1 MKALLLVILFAG
13 AMAVAADKASEHP
26 DTIFVNGD
34 FLVTACPVEPV
45 NISLCGISV
54 NGPKGNPRSVI
65 FHNRTSALA
74 VIRDRVFKFGPD
86 KYIRA
91 LAGPKTKIVDL
102 GGAFAMPGFNDAHI
116 HLWSGGL
123 EMQHV
128 DLTSA
133 TSLEDMKARI
143 ATKAKQTP
151 AGAWMQGRGWDHT
164 KWQNQTLPT
173 RQDVDSITG
182 DHPAFFPRI
191 DGHIGVANSA
201 ALKFAGIDRN
211 TPDPQGG
218 KIDRDASGEPTGI
231 LRETAKEALQAKI
244 PEPTIE
250 QRRQAVQDA
259 LAEAARF
266 GLTSIQ
272 EPPVNPQDGS
282 EWKYF
287 LIYEE
292 LENQGKLT
300 ARITEWLPFPAPVNV
315 LTAHRAHHPTNDLM
329 LHTGVLKGYLDGSLG
344 SRTAALLAPYAD
356 DPKNRGIHYYKQDQ
370 LNQMVID
377 RVRAGFG
384 ITFHAIG
391 DRAFEMALNA
401 FEAAANDMKQRH
413 TPMEKLPD
421 FHSFRVEHAQ
431 VTNPEL
437 LKRAAKLELIMS
449 MQPSHLLTDMN
460 WAEQRLGPGRAK
472 NSYAWKSA
480 LENKLPLAFGTDYP
494 VEPLTP
500 FRGIYAA
507 ITRKNEAGTK
517 EYYPQEKLTIDEAI
531 AAYTS
536 GAAFA
541 DFSDHDK
548 GTLAPGMLADFV
560 VLDRDITKVT
570 PEEILKIKVLRTVVG
585 GKTVYEAK

>member
-1 MKALLLVILFAG
+1 MHSGINF
-13 AMAVAADKASEHP
+13 S
-26 DTIFVNGD
+26 FVGD
-34 FLVTACPVEPV
+34 RPQ
-45 NISLCGISV
+45 
-54 NGPKGNPRSVI
+54 
-65 FHNRTSALA
+65 ALA
-74 VIRDRVFKFGPD
+74 VRDGRIVQVGMNDPIRK
-86 KYIRA
+86 
-91 LAGPKTKIVDL
+91 LAGPKTKQIDL
-102 GGAFAMPGFNDAHI
+102 HGAFVMPGFNDAHN

-133 TSLEDMKARI
+133 TSLEDMKARS
-143 ATKAKQTP
+143 AAKPKQTP
-151 AGAWMQGRGWDHT
+151 AGPWMQGRGWDHT
-164 KWQNQTLPT
+164 KWQNQALPT
-173 RQDVDSITG
+173 RQDIDAVTG

-300 ARITEWLPFPAPVNV
+300 ARITEWLPFNAPVNV

-356 DPKNRGIHYYKQDQ
+356 DPKNTGIPYQQQDH
-370 LNQMVID
+370 LNQLIID

-413 TPMEKLPD
+413 APGEKLPD

-460 WAEQRLGPGRAK
+460 WAEQRLGPERAK

-507 ITRKNEAGTK
+507 ITRKNEAGNK
-517 EYYPQEKLTIDEAI
+517 EYYPEQRLTIHEAI
-531 AAYTS
+531 AAYTRGS
-536 GAAFA
+536 AFA

-548 GTLAPGMLADFV
+548 GKLAPGMLADFV
-560 VLDRDITKVT
+560 VLDRDITKVA
-570 PEEILKIKVLRTVVG
+570 PEEILKTKVLRTVVG

>member
-1 MKALLLVILFAG
+1 MKSILFILLSAAVMAMG
-13 AMAVAADKASEHP
+13 AENKSEAAPDAIFYNGSVYWNGSKGFEAQYNRVHTGINFSFVGDRPQAFAVRNGRITQVGMSADLRK
-26 DTIFVNGD
+26 
-34 FLVTACPVEPV
+34 
-45 NISLCGISV
+45 
-54 NGPKGNPRSVI
+54 
-65 FHNRTSALA
+65 
-74 VIRDRVFKFGPD
+74 
-86 KYIRA
+86 
-91 LAGPKTKIVDL
+91 LAGPKTQLVDL
-102 GGAFAMPGFNDAHI
+102 HGAFVMPGFNDAHI

-123 EMQHV
+123 EMQYV
-128 DLTSA
+128 DLVGA
-133 TSLEDMKARI
+133 PSLDDMKARI
-143 ATKAKQTP
+143 AAKAKETP
-151 AGAWMQGRGWDHT
+151 VGAWMQGRGWDHT
-164 KWQNQTLPT
+164 KWQKQTPPT
-173 RQDVDSITG
+173 REDIDAVTG

-201 ALKFAGIDRN
+201 ALKSAGINRN

-218 KIDRDASGEPTGI
+218 KIDRDANGEPTGI
-231 LRETAKEALQAKI
+231 LRETAKEALQARI

-250 QRRQAVQDA
+250 QRRQAVETA
-259 LAEAARF
+259 LAEAARW

-272 EPPVNPQDGS
+272 EPPVNPQDPT
-282 EWKYF
+282 EWKFF

-300 ARITEWLPFPAPVNV
+300 ARITEWLPFNAPVNV
-315 LTAHRAHHPTNDLM
+315 LTAHRAHHPQDDLK

-344 SRTAALLAPYAD
+344 SRTAALLAPYSD
-356 DPKNRGIHYYKQDQ
+356 DPKNTGIAYYQQDQ
-370 LNQMVID
+370 LNQMTID

-384 ITFHAIG
+384 VTFHAIG

-401 FEAAANDMKQRH
+401 FEAAARDMKERH
-413 TPMEKLPD
+413 SSTEKLPP
-421 FHSFRVEHAQ
+421 FHSFRIEHAQ

-437 LKRAAKLELIMS
+437 LKRAAALELIMS
-449 MQPSHLLTDMN
+449 MQPCHLLTDMN
-460 WAEQRLGPGRAK
+460 WAEQRLGPERAK

-517 EYYPQEKLTIDEAI
+517 EYYPQEKLTIDQAI

-536 GAAFA
+536 GSAFA

-560 VLDRDITKVT
+560 VLDRDITKVA
-570 PEEILKIKVLRTVVG
+570 PEEILKTKVLRTVVG

>member
-1 MKALLLVILFAG
+1 MKTLFLVLLG
-13 AMAVAADKASEHP
+13 CCSMAFAADNPSAKKIA
-26 DTIFVNGD
+26 DTIYCNGNIYVNYRFQGGIAFGGAQNANID
-34 FLVTACPVEPV
+34 VPVTMEA
-45 NISLCGISV
+45 ISV
-54 NGPKGNPRSVI
+54 ANGRILDSGSCDSLK
-65 FHNRTSALA
+65 
-74 VIRDRVFKFGPD
+74 KQ
-86 KYIRA
+86 
-91 LAGPKTKIVDL
+91 AGPKTRIVDL
-102 GGAFAMPGFNDAHI
+102 HGAFVMPGFNDAHI

-128 DLTSA
+128 DLTTA
-133 TSLEDMKARI
+133 TSLDDMKARI
-143 ATKAKQTP
+143 TAKAKETP

-173 RQDVDSITG
+173 RQDIDAATG
-182 DHPAFFPRI
+182 NHPAFFPRI

-218 KIDRDASGEPTGI
+218 KIDRDANGEPTGI
-231 LRETAKEALQAKI
+231 LRETAKELLQSKI
-244 PEPTIE
+244 PEPTLE
-250 QRRQAVQDA
+250 QRRTAVEAA
-259 LAEAARF
+259 LAEAARY

-272 EPPVNPQDGS
+272 EPPSNPQDPT
-282 EWKYF
+282 EWKFF

-300 ARITEWLPFPAPVNV
+300 ARVTEWLPFNAPLNV
-315 LTAHRAHHPTNDLM
+315 LTAHRAHHPQDDLM

-356 DPKNRGIHYYKQDQ
+356 DPKNTGIPYYKQDQ
-370 LNQMVID
+370 LNQMVVD

-384 ITFHAIG
+384 VTFHAIG

-401 FEAAANDMKQRH
+401 FEAAATDMKQRH
-413 TPMEKLPD
+413 TPMEKLPP

-437 LKRAAKLELIMS
+437 LKRAAELELIMS
-449 MQPSHLLTDMN
+449 MQPCHLLTDMN
-460 WAEQRLGPGRAK
+460 WAEQRLGPERAK

-517 EYYPQEKLTIDEAI
+517 EYYSQEKLTIDQAI

-536 GAAFA
+536 GSAFA

-560 VLDRDITKVT
+560 VLDRDITKVK
-570 PEEILKIKVLRTVVG
+570 PEEILKTKVLRTVVG

>member
-1 MKALLLVILFAG
+1 MKIFLFLLLGLAACSFA
-13 AMAVAADKASEHP
+13 AENSSEHKVP
-26 DTIFVNGD
+26 DTIYCNASIYGAHRITVLNSAPATVDVRAMFSAMSIANGRVLNVGTCD
-34 FLVTACPVEPV
+34 
-45 NISLCGISV
+45 SLKKDV
-54 NGPKGNPRSVI
+54 
-65 FHNRTSALA
+65 
-74 VIRDRVFKFGPD
+74 
-86 KYIRA
+86 
-91 LAGPKTKIVDL
+91 GPKTQIIDL
-102 GGAFAMPGFNDAHI
+102 HGAFVMPGFNDAHI

-128 DLTSA
+128 ELVSA

-143 ATKAKQTP
+143 AAKAKGTP

-164 KWQNQTLPT
+164 KWKDQTLPS
-173 RQDVDSITG
+173 RKDIDAVTG

-211 TPDPQGG
+211 TPDPPGG
-218 KIDRDASGEPTGI
+218 KIDRDSSGEPTGI

-244 PEPTIE
+244 PEVTIE
-250 QRRQAVQDA
+250 QRRKAVELA
-259 LAEAARF
+259 LAEAASW

-272 EPPVNPQDGS
+272 EPPVNPQDPT

-300 ARITEWLPFPAPVNV
+300 ARITEWLPFNAPVDV
-315 LTAHRAHHPTNDLM
+315 LTTHRAHHPEDDLM

-356 DPKNRGIHYYKQDQ
+356 DPKNTGIIYHQQDE
-370 LNQMVID
+370 LNQMTIE

-391 DRAFEMALNA
+391 DRAFTMALNA
-401 FEAAANDMKQRH
+401 YEAAANDMKQRH
-413 TPMEKLPD
+413 IATEKLPP
-421 FHSFRVEHAQ
+421 FHSFRIEHAQ

-437 LKRAAKLELIMS
+437 LKRAAELELIMS

-460 WAEQRLGPGRAK
+460 WAEQRLGPERAK
-472 NSYAWKSA
+472 NSYAWMSA

-517 EYYPQEKLTIDEAI
+517 EYYPQEKLTIDQAI

-536 GAAFA
+536 GSAFA

-548 GTLAPGMLADFV
+548 GTLTPGMLADFV
-560 VLDRDITKVT
+560 VLDRDITKVA
-570 PEEILKIKVLRTVVG
+570 PEEILRTKVLRTVVG

>member
-1 MKALLLVILFAG
+1 MF
-13 AMAVAADKASEHP
+13 AADTRPTADP
-26 DTIFVNGD
+26 D
-34 FLVTACPVEPV
+34 
-45 NISLCGISV
+45 
-54 NGPKGNPRSVI
+54 VI
-65 FHNRTSALA
+65 FYNGSVYLGNLHRPQALA
-74 VIRDRVFKFGPD
+74 ARDDRIAQVGMDADIRK
-86 KYIRA
+86 
-91 LAGPKTKIVDL
+91 LAGPKTKLVDL
-102 GGAFAMPGFNDAHI
+102 HGAFVMPGFNDAHI

-128 DLTSA
+128 DLVSA
-133 TSLEDMKARI
+133 KSLDDMKARI
-143 ATKAKQTP
+143 AAKAKETP

-164 KWQNQTLPT
+164 KWQDQRLPS
-173 RQDVDSITG
+173 RKDIDAVTG

-218 KIDRDASGEPTGI
+218 KIDRDANGEPTGI
-231 LRETAKEALQAKI
+231 LRETAKEALQSKI
-244 PEPTIE
+244 PEPTLAE
-250 QRRQAVQDA
+250 RRKAVELA
-259 LAEAARF
+259 LAEAARW

-272 EPPVNPQDGS
+272 EPPVNPQDPT

-292 LENQGKLT
+292 LENEGKLT
-300 ARITEWLPFPAPVNV
+300 ARITEWLPFNAPVNV
-315 LTAHRAHHPTNDLM
+315 LTAHRAHHPNDDLM

-344 SRTAALLAPYAD
+344 SRTAALLAPYSD
-356 DPKNRGIHYYKQDQ
+356 DPKNTGIAYQQQDE
-370 LNQMVID
+370 LNQMTID

-391 DRAFEMALNA
+391 DRAFTMALNA

-413 TPMEKLPD
+413 VAMAKLPP
-421 FHSFRVEHAQ
+421 FHSFRIEHAQ

-437 LKRAAKLELIMS
+437 LKRAAALELIMS

-460 WAEQRLGPGRAK
+460 WAEQRLGPERAK

-480 LENKLPLAFGTDYP
+480 LENKLPMAFGTDYP

-500 FRGIYAA
+500 FRGLYAA

-517 EYYPQEKLTIDEAI
+517 EYYPQEKLTIDQAI

-536 GAAFA
+536 GSAFA

-548 GTLAPGMLADFV
+548 GTLTPGMLADFV
-560 VLDRDITKVT
+560 VLDRDITKVS
-570 PEEILKIKVLRTVVG
+570 PEEILKTKVLRTVVG
-585 GKTVYEAK
+585 GKTVYAAK

>member
-1 MKALLLVILFAG
+1 MHADERGSKKLMKTLLLLTLCG
-13 AMAVAADKASEHP
+13 CAMAFAADNKEAAPDLIVYNGSIYVGSADPTPAS
-26 DTIFVNGD
+26 V
-34 FLVTACPVEPV
+34 
-45 NISLCGISV
+45 
-54 NGPKGNPRSVI
+54 PRVQ
-65 FHNRTSALA
+65 ALA
-74 VIRDRVFKFGPD
+74 IRDGRVTKVGTSSD
-86 KYIRA
+86 VRK
-91 LAGPKTKIVDL
+91 LAGPKTKQVDL
-102 GGAFAMPGFNDAHI
+102 HGEFVMPGFNDAHI

-128 DLTSA
+128 DLTTA

-143 ATKAKQTP
+143 AAKAKQTP
-151 AGAWMQGRGWDHT
+151 PGAWMQGRGWDHT
-164 KWQNQTLPT
+164 KWQNQTLPS
-173 RQDVDSITG
+173 RQDIDAVTG

-201 ALKFAGIDRN
+201 ALKSAGIDRN

-218 KIDRDASGEPTGI
+218 KIDRDAKGEPTGI

-244 PEPTIE
+244 PETSIAE
-250 QRRQAVQDA
+250 RRQAVELA

-272 EPPVNPQDGS
+272 EPVSNPQDPT

-300 ARITEWLPFPAPVNV
+300 ARITEWLPFNAPVDI
-315 LTAHRAHHPTNDLM
+315 LTTHRAHHSEDDLM

-356 DPKNRGIHYYKQDQ
+356 DPKNTGIVYHQQDE
-370 LNQMVID
+370 LNQMTIE

-391 DRAFEMALNA
+391 DRAFAMALNA
-401 FEAAANDMKQRH
+401 YEAAANDMKQRH
-413 TPMEKLPD
+413 VSMEKLPP
-421 FHSFRVEHAQ
+421 FHSFRIEHAQ

-437 LKRAAKLELIMS
+437 LKRAAELELIMS

-460 WAEQRLGPGRAK
+460 WAEQRLGPERAK

-480 LENKLPLAFGTDYP
+480 LDNKLPLAFGTDYP

-500 FRGIYAA
+500 FRGICAA
-507 ITRKNEAGTK
+507 ITRKNEAGTE
-517 EYYPQEKLTIDEAI
+517 EYYPQEKLTIDQAI
-531 AAYTS
+531 AAYTRGS
-536 GAAFA
+536 AFA

-560 VLDRDITKVT
+560 VLDRDITKVA
-570 PEEILKIKVLRTVVG
+570 PEEILKTKVLRTVVG

>member
-1 MKALLLVILFAG
+1 MKLLLLILLCAGSGVFASDG
-13 AMAVAADKASEHP
+13 KS
-26 DTIFVNGD
+26 
-34 FLVTACPVEPV
+34 
-45 NISLCGISV
+45 
-54 NGPKGNPRSVI
+54 
-65 FHNRTSALA
+65 TSAPPDWIFYNASIYITPNGFTAGIGPNTMGIGFSYGGERPQAFA
-74 VIRDRVFKFGPD
+74 VRGGRVVQVGMDDAIRQ
-86 KYIRA
+86 
-91 LAGPKTKIVDL
+91 LAGPKTKLVDL
-102 GGAFAMPGFNDAHI
+102 HGAFVMPGFNDAHI

-123 EMQHV
+123 QMQYV
-128 DLTSA
+128 DLVGA
-133 TSLEDMKARI
+133 KSLEEMKARI
-143 ATKAKQTP
+143 AAKAKETA

-164 KWQNQTLPT
+164 KWQDQRLPS
-173 RQDVDSITG
+173 RQDIDGVTG
-182 DHPAFFPRI
+182 NHPAFFPRI

-218 KIDRDASGEPTGI
+218 KIDRDANGEPTGI

-244 PEPTIE
+244 PEPTIA
-250 QRRQAVQDA
+250 QRRQAVELA
-259 LAEAARF
+259 LAEAARW

-272 EPPVNPQDGS
+272 EPPVNPQDPT

-300 ARITEWLPFPAPVNV
+300 ARITEWLPFNASVDV
-315 LTAHRAHHPTNDLM
+315 LTAHRAHHPQDDLM

-356 DPKNRGIHYYKQDQ
+356 DPRNTGIVYHQQDE
-370 LNQMVID
+370 LNQMTID

-391 DRAFEMALNA
+391 DRAFTMALNA
-401 FEAAANDMKQRH
+401 YEAAANDMKQRH
-413 TPMEKLPD
+413 VAMEKLPPY
-421 FHSFRVEHAQ
+421 HSFRIEHAQ

-437 LKRAAKLELIMS
+437 LKRAAALELIMS
-449 MQPSHLLTDMN
+449 MQPCHLLTDMN
-460 WAEQRLGPGRAK
+460 WAEQRLGPERAK

-517 EYYPQEKLTIDEAI
+517 EYYPQDKLTIDQAI

-536 GAAFA
+536 GSAFA

-560 VLDRDITKVT
+560 VLDRDITKV
-570 PEEILKIKVLRTVVG
+570 PPAEILKTKVLRTVVG

>member
-1 MKALLLVILFAG
+1 MTSVF
-13 AMAVAADKASEHP
+13 AADTPSQPP
-26 DTIFVNGD
+26 DTIFVNGN
-34 FLVTACPVEPV
+34 FLLAACPLETEDP
-45 NISLCGISV
+45 LCGITID
-54 NGPKGNPRSVI
+54 GPKGSASTAHVR
-65 FHNRTSALA
+65 NRASALA
-74 VIRDRVFKFGPD
+74 VLGGRVLWADTSASVRK
-86 KYIRA
+86 
-91 LAGPKTKIVDL
+91 LAGAKTKVIDL
-102 GGAFAMPGFNDAHI
+102 HGAFVMPGFNDAHN
-116 HLWSGGL
+116 HLWSGGF

-128 DLTSA
+128 DLVSA

-143 ATKAKQTP
+143 AAKAKETP

-164 KWQNQTLPT
+164 KWKDQRLPS
-173 RQDVDSITG
+173 RQDIDAVTG
-182 DHPAFFPRI
+182 NHPAFFPRI

-218 KIDRDASGEPTGI
+218 KIDRDANGEPTGI

-244 PEPTIE
+244 PEPTIAE
-250 QRRQAVQDA
+250 RRKAVELA
-259 LAEAARF
+259 LAEAARW
-266 GLTSIQ
+266 GVTSIQ
-272 EPPVNPQDGS
+272 EPPVNPQDPT

-300 ARITEWLPFPAPVNV
+300 ARVTEWLPFNAPVKV
-315 LTAHRAHHPTNDLM
+315 LTTHRAHHPNDDLM

-356 DPKNRGIHYYKQDQ
+356 DPKNTGIVYHQQDE
-370 LNQMVID
+370 LNQMTIE

-391 DRAFEMALNA
+391 DRAFTMALNA
-401 FEAAANDMKQRH
+401 FEAAANDVKQRH
-413 TPMEKLPD
+413 IEKLPP
-421 FHSFRVEHAQ
+421 FHSFRIEHAQ

-437 LKRAAKLELIMS
+437 LERAAKLELIMS
-449 MQPSHLLTDMN
+449 MQPCHLLTDMN
-460 WAEQRLGPGRAK
+460 WAEQRLGPERSK

-517 EYYPQEKLTIDEAI
+517 EYYPQEKLTIDQAI
-531 AAYTS
+531 AAYTRGS
-536 GAAFA
+536 AFA

-560 VLDRDITKVT
+560 VLDRDITKVA
-570 PEEILKIKVLRTVVG
+570 PEEILKTRVLRTVVG

>member
-1 MKALLLVILFAG
+1 MKSFLFFLCVG
-13 AMAVAADKASEHP
+13 SIMFAADSRPTADP
-26 DTIFVNGD
+26 D
-34 FLVTACPVEPV
+34 
-45 NISLCGISV
+45 
-54 NGPKGNPRSVI
+54 VI
-65 FHNRTSALA
+65 FYNGSVYLGNLHRPQALA
-74 VIRDRVFKFGPD
+74 VRDDRIAQVGMDADIRK
-86 KYIRA
+86 
-91 LAGPKTKIVDL
+91 LAGPKTKLVDL
-102 GGAFAMPGFNDAHI
+102 HGAFVMPGFNDAHI

-128 DLTSA
+128 DLVSA
-133 TSLEDMKARI
+133 KSLDDMKARI
-143 ATKAKQTP
+143 AAKAKETP

-164 KWQNQTLPT
+164 KWQDQRLPS
-173 RQDVDSITG
+173 RKDIDAVTG

-218 KIDRDASGEPTGI
+218 KIDRDANGEPTGI
-231 LRETAKEALQAKI
+231 LRETAKEALQSKI
-244 PEPTIE
+244 PEPTLAE
-250 QRRQAVQDA
+250 RRKAVELA
-259 LAEAARF
+259 LAEAARW

-272 EPPVNPQDGS
+272 EPPVNPQDPT

-292 LENQGKLT
+292 LENEGKLT
-300 ARITEWLPFPAPVNV
+300 ARITEWLPFNAPVNV
-315 LTAHRAHHPTNDLM
+315 LTAHRAHHPNDDLM

-344 SRTAALLAPYAD
+344 SRTAALLAPYSD
-356 DPKNRGIHYYKQDQ
+356 DPKNTGIAYQQQDE
-370 LNQMVID
+370 LNQMTID

-391 DRAFEMALNA
+391 DRAFTMALNA

-413 TPMEKLPD
+413 VAMAKLPP
-421 FHSFRVEHAQ
+421 FHSFRIEHAQ
-431 VTNPEL
+431 VTSPEL
-437 LKRAAKLELIMS
+437 LKRAAALELIMS

-460 WAEQRLGPGRAK
+460 WAEQRLGPERAK

-480 LENKLPLAFGTDYP
+480 LENKLPMAFGTDYP

-500 FRGIYAA
+500 FRGLYAA

-517 EYYPQEKLTIDEAI
+517 EYYPQEKLTIDQAI

-536 GAAFA
+536 GSAFA

-560 VLDRDITKVT
+560 VLDRDITKVS
-570 PEEILKIKVLRTVVG
+570 PEEILKTKVLRTVVG
-585 GKTVYEAK
+585 GKTVYAAK